1 MKAQMKRFNPTILV
15 REEIFLKQNLT
26 MPTRA
31 PARLLKNPAIQKRGA
46 SFSSIKS
53 KMNYKVSAPNNK
65 ESIGLSGKDDWISR
79 QNHAEEFS
87 VKPR

>member
-1 MKAQMKRFNPTILV
+1 MKAEMKRFNPTILE

-26 MPTRA
+26 MPTRP

-53 KMNYKVSAPNNK
+53 KMNYKGYCSQLSKNNRTFWK
-65 ESIGLSGKDDWISR
+65 R
-79 QNHAEEFS
+79 
-87 VKPR
+87 